1 MSDQKSLKEKYP
13 ELFPADVDSRTPVS
27 LFGIE
32 CGAGWYKLLDELCA
46 DIIRLANEEGI
57 PVPTVQQ
64 IKEKFGTLRFY
75 MDVET
80 DAMYER
86 ISEAELESSKTCER
100 CGEPGSRTVVGGW
113 HSTLCGEHLAD
124 LQKKRPE

>member
-1 MSDQKSLKEKYP
+1 MPEKLNLKEKYP
-13 ELFPADVDSRTPVS
+13 QLFPVDVDGKTSIA

-46 DIIRLANEEGI
+46 DIVRLASDAGI
-57 PVPTVQQ
+57 PVPTVRQ

-75 MDVET
+75 IDVET

-86 ISEAELESSKTCER
+86 ICEAELESSKTCER
-100 CGEPGSRTVVGGW
+100 CGKPGELTVTGGW
-113 HSTLCGEHLAD
+113 YRTLCPAHLAD
-124 LQKKRPE
+124 LARK